1 VPHARQRVLL
11 QYSAPPR
18 TTDPDRLSLRE
29 CADCG
34 ICEALCVICR
44 RRYTWRW
51 LLCGKSAAKP
61 GAPRWGPLFCDPA
74 VLLLQAA
81 RPHKTRRGGADPR
94 NGQSG
99 GTAYRIYPRSKRS
112 IPSQR
117 GGSREGRDIDVGSF
131 LSDGHELI
139 RGQF

>member
-1 VPHARQRVLL
+1 VCDLP
-11 QYSAPPR
+11 
-18 TTDPDRLSLRE
+18 
-29 CADCG
+29 
-34 ICEALCVICR
+34 EALHLALAVV
-44 RRYTWRW
+44 
-51 LLCGKSAAKP
+51 SALP
-61 GAPRWGPLFCDPA
+61 GGGRCS
-74 VLLLQAA
+74 V
-81 RPHKTRRGGADPR
+81 TRRCFCRKLPGPTRPDEEVWTPR